1 MRMTVRAMIAFAA
14 IFVAACMPTAPL
26 TEKTSALPQRPLR
39 VVARHDVME
48 VGPIL
53 VALES
58 AGPQRLVFATGGVE
72 NLFKPVVAG
81 NARDRRDFVDSTAD
95 IAANAETQGLR
106 VSLANPEFR
115 IILTVSEGLYR
126 IVGRRSAGIST
137 VADLRGKRI
146 GINPRTSADYF
157 LELMLNKAG
166 VKREEVTTVSLR
178 PREMAAGIRE
188 GRVDAISMWEPEAE
202 QAMVDLGEDAVSFS
216 DPMLYREVYNLNTTA
231 TALAD
236 PVRRKQIVDFVRQV
250 IAGAKVAREDSARVI
265 DLYAKSSGYPRDL
278 VAASWPH
285 HRFPAIL
292 VADLL
297 DVLEEEEKWL
307 AALDKRTP
315 RARGELAKL
324 IDTSVLKEALAK

>member
-1 MRMTVRAMIAFAA
+1 MRKAARAIMAFAA
-14 IFVAACMPTAPL
+14 ISLAACAPTEPL
-26 TEKTSALPQRPLR
+26 TDEAAALPQRPLR
-39 VVARHDVME
+39 IVARHDVME
-48 VGPIL
+48 VAPVL

-58 AGPQRLVFATGGVE
+58 AGPGRAVFSTGGVE
-72 NLFKPVVAG
+72 NLFKPVVQG
-81 NARDRRDFVDSTAD
+81 NNRDRRDFVDSMAD

-146 GINPRTSADYF
+146 GIYPRTSADYF
-157 LELMLNKAG
+157 LELMLKKAG
-166 VKREEVTTVSLR
+166 VKREDVTTVQLN
-178 PREMAAGIRE
+178 PRDMAAGIRE

-202 QAMVDLGEDAVSFS
+202 QAMNDLGNDAVSFS
-216 DPMLYREVYNLNTTA
+216 DPKLYREVYNLNTTA

-236 PVRRKQIVDFVRQV
+236 PVRRKQIVDFVRRV
-250 IAGAKVAREDSARVI
+250 IDGARVAREDQGRVI

-285 HRFPAIL
+285 HRFPAVL

-297 DVLEEEEKWL
+297 DVLEAEEKWL
-307 AALDKRTP
+307 ATLDKRTP
-315 RARGELAKL
+315 RSRAELAKL
-324 IDTSVLKEALAK
+324 IDTSVVKEALAK